1 MPIQIMISSIV
12 SITSIFISNW
22 LGRKATKDN
31 FQLETKDKAYK
42 NYYIPLM
49 KLLISQN
56 KNSLTYYWIVAA
68 WYNAPE
74 PLKKSTDP
82 LKILLTTNLELLP
95 PNIVKIVPEY
105 SVATSGAALFFGDNE
120 YRENYRQNLQESS
133 DFFDEI
139 IKKSL
144 TEASRLS
151 KQLGYPDIAKPILG
165 SFVNMEQTDMNF
177 PRYLPAIYQTEGP
190 RQFVGEKP
198 PYY

>member
-68 WYNAPE
+68 WFNAPGQ
-74 PLKKSTDP
+74 LKRTTDP
-82 LKILLTTNLELLP
+82 LQTLLNNNLELLP
-95 PNIVKIVPEY
+95 PNIVKILD
-105 SVATSGAALFFGDNE
+105 SRRHLTRNKCKT
-120 YRENYRQNLQESS
+120 RQ
-133 DFFDEI
+133 
-139 IKKSL
+139 IKVW
-144 TEASRLS
+144 TV
-151 KQLGYPDIAKPILG
+151 
-165 SFVNMEQTDMNF
+165 F
-177 PRYLPAIYQTEGP
+177 
-190 RQFVGEKP
+190 
-198 PYY
+198 